1 MRRNPISLALLP
13 AKDKRPMADHMSE
26 LIRDYLNKIERLPA
40 PTDEDAIRALEI
52 LILDRIV
59 SEGIYRE
66 DIEQQLGD
74 LRDLVR
80 SEIHRR
86 NHPGQ

>member
-1 MRRNPISLALLP
+1 
-13 AKDKRPMADHMSE
+13 MADHMSE